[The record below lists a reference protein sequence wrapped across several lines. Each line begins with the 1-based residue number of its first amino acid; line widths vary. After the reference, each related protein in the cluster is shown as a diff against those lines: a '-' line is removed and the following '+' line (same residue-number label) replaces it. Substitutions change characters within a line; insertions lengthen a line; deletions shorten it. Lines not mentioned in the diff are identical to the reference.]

1 MTRAT
6 ADLVGVGLVVLLV
19 VGCLLADWTQH
30 RRCAWCNR
38 SWAWRR
44 RKAGIRTFPICRRCH
59 RARPEER
66 IRSVRI
72 AHPRPTVRP

>member
-1 MTRAT
+1 MTLLLWIGPPALTACILAYEWARA
-6 ADLVGVGLVVLLV
+6 
-19 VGCLLADWTQH
+19 

-38 SWAWRR
+38 GWAWRR
-44 RKAGIRTFPICRRCH
+44 RKAGVRAFPICRRCH
-59 RARPEER
+59 RARPHER